1 MTEEYENGEPI
12 YVDEMD
18 DAERMPSPVATSAA
32 AAVPKCED
40 KFYSWI
46 MARDSAS
53 SPTLQGIKCSP
64 QTSIVIER
72 FLLHMV

>member
-1 MTEEYENGEPI
+1 MTEEYDSVEPI
-12 YVDEMD
+12 DVDEMD
-18 DAERMPSPVATSAA
+18 DAERMPFPVATSA

-40 KFYSWI
+40 KFSSWI

-64 QTSIVIER
+64 QTSIV
-72 FLLHMV
+72 